1 MTMIRKKHFILGA
14 LTMFLS
20 IGLLNASVNPTE
32 TKTPAVPDNVKAIV
46 DKSCFG
52 CHNTD
57 SKNDKA
63 KEKLDLKTFDALGKK
78 EMIHALGEIAETVEE
93 NEMPPAKFLE
103 KFPDKKLTDAE
114 KKILIDWANN
124 EGKALMKK

>member
-1 MTMIRKKHFILGA
+1 
-14 LTMFLS
+14 MFLS
-20 IGLLNASVNPTE
+20 VGLLKASVNPTE
-32 TKTPAVPDNVKAIV
+32 TKAPAMPENVKAVIE
-46 DKSCFG
+46 KSCFG

-63 KEKLDLKTFDALGKK
+63 KEKLDLKTLDALGKK

-93 NEMPPAKFLE
+93 NEMPPEKFLE

-114 KKILIDWANN
+114 KKILIDWAKN

>member
-1 MTMIRKKHFILGA
+1 MIRRKHFVITLFA
-14 LTMFLS
+14 MFLS
-20 IGLLNASVNPTE
+20 VGLLTASVNPTE
-32 TKTPAVPDNVKAIV
+32 TKAPAMPDNVKALIE
-46 DKSCFG
+46 KSCFG

-63 KEKLDLKTFDALGKK
+63 KEKLDLKTFDALVKK

-114 KKILIDWANN
+114 KKILIDWAKS

>member
-1 MTMIRKKHFILGA
+1 MIRKSLFSVFILISMVA
-14 LTMFLS
+14 FS
-20 IGLLNASVNPTE
+20 AENPSE
-32 TKTPAVPDNVKAIV
+32 TKTAKMPDDVKAII

-63 KEKLDLKTFDALGKK
+63 KEKLDLKTLDSLTKNK
-78 EMIHALGEIAETVEE
+78 MIASLKDISETIEE

-103 KFPDKKLTDAE
+103 KNPDKKLTDAE
-114 KKILIDWANN
+114 KKILMDWANS
-124 EGKALMKK
+124 EAKALMK

>member
-1 MTMIRKKHFILGA
+1 MCNKRFYPIVLVV
-14 LTMFLS
+14 FLFVS
-20 IGLLNASVNPTE
+20 FATSASNNPAE
-32 TKTPAVPDNVKAIV
+32 AKVLKMPDDVKAII

-63 KEKLDLKTFDALGKK
+63 KEKLDLTTFDSLTKNK
-78 EMIHALGEIAETVEE
+78 MIASFRDIAEVVEE
-93 NEMPPAKFLE
+93 DEMPPAKFLE

-114 KKILIDWANN
+114 KKILMDWAKT
-124 EGKALMKK
+124 EAKALMQ

>member
-1 MTMIRKKHFILGA
+1 MWNKRFYPIVLVV
-14 LTMFLS
+14 FLFVS
-20 IGLLNASVNPTE
+20 FASSASNNPADA
-32 TKTPAVPDNVKAIV
+32 KAVKMPDDVKAII

-63 KEKLDLKTFDALGKK
+63 KEKLDLLTLDSLAKNKMIATFKDIE
-78 EMIHALGEIAETVEE
+78 EMIEE
-93 NEMPPAKFLE
+93 DEMPPAKFLE

-114 KKILIDWANN
+114 KKILMEWANK
-124 EGKALMKK
+124 EAKALMQ

>member
-1 MTMIRKKHFILGA
+1 MIRKKHFILA
-14 LTMFLS
+14 AMAILIS
-20 IGLLNASVNPTE
+20 AGLLHASVNPTE
-32 TKTPAVPDNVKAIV
+32 TKAPAIPDNVKAVIE
-46 DKSCFG
+46 KSCFG

-114 KKILIDWANN
+114 KKILIDWAKN

>member
-1 MTMIRKKHFILGA
+1 MCNKRFYPIVLVF
-14 LTMFLS
+14 FLFVS
-20 IGLLNASVNPTE
+20 FATSASNNPTE
-32 TKTPAVPDNVKAIV
+32 AKTLKMPDDVKAII

-63 KEKLDLKTFDALGKK
+63 KEKLDLTTFDSLTKNK
-78 EMIHALGEIAETVEE
+78 MIASFKDIAEVVEE
-93 NEMPPAKFLE
+93 DEMPPAKFLE

-114 KKILIDWANN
+114 KKILMDWANK
-124 EGKALMKK
+124 EAKALMQ

>member
-1 MTMIRKKHFILGA
+1 MIRKSLFSVFILISMVA
-14 LTMFLS
+14 FS
-20 IGLLNASVNPTE
+20 AENPSE
-32 TKTPAVPDNVKAIV
+32 TKAVKMPDDVKSII

-63 KEKLDLKTFDALGKK
+63 KEKLDLKTIDSLTSPKMISALKD
-78 EMIHALGEIAETVEE
+78 IAEVIDE

-103 KFPDKKLTDAE
+103 KYPDKKLTDAE
-114 KKILIDWANN
+114 KMTLMDWANK
-124 EGKALMKK
+124 EAKALMQ

>member
-1 MTMIRKKHFILGA
+1 MIRKKHFILA
-14 LTMFLS
+14 AMAILLS
-20 IGLLNASVNPTE
+20 VGLLHASVNPTE
-32 TKTPAVPDNVKAIV
+32 TKAPAMPDNVKAVIE
-46 DKSCFG
+46 KSCFG

-114 KKILIDWANN
+114 KKILIDWAKN

>member
-1 MTMIRKKHFILGA
+1 MIRRKHFVITLFA
-14 LTMFLS
+14 MFLS
-20 IGLLNASVNPTE
+20 AGLLNASVNPTE
-32 TKTPAVPDNVKAIV
+32 TKAPAMPDNVKALIE
-46 DKSCFG
+46 KSCFG

-63 KEKLDLKTFDALGKK
+63 KEKLDLKTFNALGKK

-114 KKILIDWANN
+114 KKILIDWAKS

>member
-1 MTMIRKKHFILGA
+1 MIRKSVFMIATVILFA
-14 LTMFLS
+14 TYS
-20 IGLLNASVNPTE
+20 VSAIGTE
-32 TKTPAVPDNVKAIV
+32 TGSKAPAMPDNVKAIIE
-46 DKSCFG
+46 KSCFG

-63 KEKLDLKTFDALGKK
+63 KEKLDLKTFDSLGKK
-78 EMIHALGEIAETVEE
+78 EMIHALNEIGKTLDE

-114 KKILIDWANN
+114 KKLLIDWANS
-124 EGKALMKK
+124 EAKAMMK